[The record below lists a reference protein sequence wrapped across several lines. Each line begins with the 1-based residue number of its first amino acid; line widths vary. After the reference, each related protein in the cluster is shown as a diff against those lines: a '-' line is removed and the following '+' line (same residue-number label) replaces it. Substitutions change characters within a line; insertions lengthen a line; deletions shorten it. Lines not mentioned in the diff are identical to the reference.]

1 MLIQNHNVRSKQ
13 SLSGC
18 GQLFRYQYV
27 GRTEMVE
34 SAAINHTF
42 WTAVRQLWKVI
53 RQKTRQIVVIF
64 IAIILLYM
72 FGAAESSAAKLVFPK
87 FKGIIVLDPGHGG
100 NDLGAQN
107 SDGIHEKAVTL
118 SLARMIAD
126 KISDDFKVMLT
137 RTDDY
142 WVDIPDRTAVANN
155 QKADLFISLHA
166 GGAFLHSVGG
176 TSVFYYDSYS
186 DSTIKEKKAA
196 LDPLQD
202 PDAPIPWNHIQD
214 RHLTRSKK
222 FAGMVQ
228 TELFKITQNSDSS
241 IRGAPLVVLKG
252 ADMPAVLIE
261 LGYLTHPSESKALV
275 DEDFLTLITDAIVK
289 AIEEFLS
296 KKRK

>member
-1 MLIQNHNVRSKQ
+1 MLIHHQNIKTTQ

-18 GQLFRYQYV
+18 RQLCRYQHS
-27 GRTEMVE
+27 GRSAIIE
-34 SAAINHTF
+34 SAAKNLTP
-42 WTAVRQLWKVI
+42 WTGARQLWKAV
-53 RQKTRQIVVIF
+53 RQKTRHFVVIYATIMLF
-64 IAIILLYM
+64 IG
-72 FGAAESSAAKLVFPK
+72 FGAAESLAVKLVLPK
-87 FKGIIVLDPGHGG
+87 YKGIVVLDPGHGG
-100 NDLGAQN
+100 NDPGAHN
-107 SDGIHEKAVTL
+107 SDGIEEKAVTL

-126 KISDDFKVMLT
+126 KISDDFKVVLT

-142 WVDIPDRTAVANN
+142 GMDIPDRTAVANN

-186 DSTIKEKKAA
+186 DSTIRDKKPA

-202 PDAPIPWNHIQD
+202 PDVPIPWNHIQD

-228 TELFKITQNSDSS
+228 TELFRITQNSDSS

-261 LGYLTHPSESKALV
+261 LGYLTHPNESKALV
-275 DEDFLTLITDAIVK
+275 DENFLVLITDAIVK

-296 KKRK
+296 KKGK

>member
-1 MLIQNHNVRSKQ
+1 MQCLPGFR
-13 SLSGC
+13 
-18 GQLFRYQYV
+18 QLFQYQNW
-27 GRTEMVE
+27 GRTEILVR
-34 SAAINHTF
+34 AAKKHPPG
-42 WTAVRQLWKVI
+42 TAD
-53 RQKTRQIVVIF
+53 RQKIIHVGAIF
-64 IAIILLYM
+64 ITIILLYM
-72 FGAAESSAAKLVFPK
+72 LGAAEISTAKLIFPK

-100 NDLGAQN
+100 NDPGAQN
-107 SDGIHEKAVTL
+107 SEGIQEKAVTL
-118 SLARMIAD
+118 RLARMIAE
-126 KISDDFKVMLT
+126 KISDDFKVVLT

-186 DSTIKEKKAA
+186 DSSIKEKKRA

-202 PDAPIPWNHIQD
+202 PDAPIPWNLIQD

-222 FAGMVQ
+222 FAGIVQ
-228 TELFKITQNSDSS
+228 SELFRITQNPDSS

-261 LGYLTHPSESKALV
+261 PGYLTNPNESKALV
-275 DEDFLTLITDAIVK
+275 DEDFLMLITDAIIK